1 MKYLTDQF
9 DLTMVYLSKMSM
21 IRCKKI
27 EKEDIPICE
36 VIPLVKNNFTSHLI
50 ENLFEVHPYK
60 NNIHIMIGENDILY
74 YIKYIGPK
82 IEEGDFDKVSKIDFY
97 EITVDYTE
105 CSQCS
110 AKGTIDCGRCGK
122 MGWISGEKI

>member
-50 ENLFEVHPYK
+50 ENLFEVHLYK

-74 YIKYIGPK
+74 YMED
-82 IEEGDFDKVSKIDFY
+82 IEYKVADGLNIND
-97 EITVDYTE
+97 
-105 CSQCS
+105 
-110 AKGTIDCGRCGK
+110 
-122 MGWISGEKI
+122 